1 MLACG
6 ARANDDDGDVAR
18 TARAEPHRRVCMCV
32 CVCSYLHTCSRIC
45 VPEPGRAIRMSTM
58 RETQTECVCVCEFTC
73 VCVHLNIQPY
83 TIFRVT
89 AAPADDDD
97 DAAEEHAEN
106 VR

>member
-1 MLACG
+1 MLAHMC
-6 ARANDDDGDVAR
+6 ARARSRDTHEYYAR
-18 TARAEPHRRVCMCV
+18 DPDRVR
-32 CVCSYLHTCSRIC
+32 L
-45 VPEPGRAIRMSTM
+45 
-58 RETQTECVCVCEFTC
+58 CVCEFTC